1 MHGLCEN
8 MPVSLGSGGIRGV
21 FDLIAL
27 MGARWRC
34 GMWMHGGARARRS
47 RLIAAVSYVPPR
59 TLPDRSLTDTK

>member
-27 MGARWRC
+27 LGAAMVVWHMVARC
-34 GMWMHGGARARRS
+34 RAFAVDCRCRLCSAAYVARPLS
-47 RLIAAVSYVPPR
+47 
-59 TLPDRSLTDTK
+59 D

>member
-27 MGARWRC
+27 LGAAMVVWHMVARC
-34 GMWMHGGARARRS
+34 RACATFAVDCRCRLWSAAYAARPLS
-47 RLIAAVSYVPPR
+47 
-59 TLPDRSLTDTK
+59 D